1 MEKHHAHKNSVGSY
15 AHLNLVPP
23 SHNLQLLDG
32 TSTLINFIK
41 RRKKKKGD
49 KKAKLAKLAVVGLGF
64 NQGANFT
71 EDND

>member
-1 MEKHHAHKNSVGSY
+1 
-15 AHLNLVPP
+15 VPP

-32 TSTLINFIK
+32 TNTLINFIK

-64 NQGANFT
+64 NQGSNFT